1 MRYGFTTGSC
11 AAAAAAAACYML
23 LTGRKKEEMT
33 ILTPKGIS
41 YTAKLVDISI
51 NESSAACAIVKDGG
65 DDPDITTGGHNVAV
79 VAFLQKESLQKGSR
93 QIDKPDSVEQNI
105 IRGGNGD
112 GRVT

>member
-65 DDPDITTGGHNVAV
+65 DDPDITTGAHIVAE
-79 VAFLQKESLQKGSR
+79 VAFLQKESRQK
-93 QIDKPDSVEQNI
+93 DKRFNHF
-105 IRGGNGD
+105 GL
-112 GRVT
+112 

>member
-65 DDPDITTGGHNVAV
+65 DDPDITTGAHIVAE
-79 VAFLQKESLQKGSR
+79 VAFLQKESLQKESR
-93 QIDKPDSVEQNI
+93 QKDKRFNHF
-105 IRGGNGD
+105 GL
-112 GRVT
+112 

>member
-51 NESSAACAIVKDGG
+51 NESSAACAIVKMAEM
-65 DDPDITTGGHNVAV
+65 IRI
-79 VAFLQKESLQKGSR
+79 SR
-93 QIDKPDSVEQNI
+93 QARILSQKLPSCKKKACRKKVGRK
-105 IRGGNGD
+105 IRLMLCS
-112 GRVT
+112 RSSYVAEKASAE